1 MTRYSHGSI
10 RDTFKNPV
18 IREVDKSGQI
28 IGPCWTR
35 IPDASDPEGLVVST
49 STRKII
55 VPDQDEKLID
65 ELCDIAKSAK
75 TMICVS
81 SFLIQKTRFTD
92 TLIEA
97 AHRGVAVF
105 LLTAREEDL
114 KKPSDEMME
123 LERARIDEHIAL
135 LKKLA
140 GNVLVRTS
148 DSFHAK
154 YCLSDPH
161 SSEPRGVLMTCN
173 ANLDPMIGKN
183 REIAVTLTKEEIMG
197 LFSHFLHG
205 FWDMADHELLKFGG
219 NFRGVNRNG
228 RDMVDIGTV
237 HIPATWKNGTTLQS
251 QVLDCIRDARR
262 QLLITAWSFDPDHGT
277 ITAISDALDRG
288 VKVRIMTKP
297 TPKTSR
303 ALVILAGKGAE
314 ILGHDRFHAKIVLA
328 DGKKGIIMTANF
340 TKLGLDTGFE
350 AGIIIDEGDA
360 TTIAGIIPL
369 FSSVCD
375 WRFSSKT
382 TRGNVSGTVL
392 RLKENTPDFDSF
404 EVVSEDTIDIQPL
417 SVSSLTDIPDEL
429 ISDNDLSK
437 AMKSRFAGK
446 MVKKIVARRQ
456 VNLPTLPK
464 DVKEQKRDDVKLPVY
479 QNKKGTYIV
488 VSKWEEYSL
497 AKETAGKIK
506 AKIVIA

>member
-1 MTRYSHGSI
+1 MSRYSHGSI
-10 RDTFKNPV
+10 RDTFRKPV
-18 IREVDKSGQI
+18 IREFDKSGRI
-28 IGPCWTR
+28 IGTCWTPT
-35 IPDASDPEGLVVST
+35 PDASDPEGLVVST
-49 STRKII
+49 TTRKII

-65 ELCDIAKSAK
+65 ELCDIAQSAK

-92 TLIEA
+92 ALIEA
-97 AHRGVAVF
+97 AQRGVAVF

-123 LERARIDEHIAL
+123 LERARIEEHIAL
-135 LKKLA
+135 LKRFA

-161 SSEPRGVLMTCN
+161 SPTPRGVLMTCN

-183 REIAVTLTKEEIMG
+183 REIAVTLTREEIQG

-205 FWDMADHELLKFGG
+205 FWDMADHELLRPGG
-219 NFRGVNRNG
+219 NFRGVNQIG
-228 RDMVDIGTV
+228 RDMVDIGKIT
-237 HIPATWKNGTTLQS
+237 IPATWKDGTTLQS
-251 QVLDCIRDARR
+251 QVLEYIKNARH
-262 QLLITAWSFDPDHGT
+262 QLLITAWSFDPDYST
-277 ITAISDALDRG
+277 INAISDALDRG

-303 ALVILAGKGAE
+303 ALIGLAEKGAE

-350 AGIIIDEGDA
+350 AGIEIDGGDA
-360 TTIAGIIPL
+360 STLAGIIPL
-369 FSSVCD
+369 FSSVCTS
-375 WRFSSKT
+375 RLSSKT
-382 TRGNVSGTVL
+382 TLESLSGTIL
-392 RLKENTPDFDSF
+392 RLKDNAPDFDSF
-404 EVVSEDTIDIQPL
+404 EVVSEDTIDIPPL
-417 SVSSLTDIPDEL
+417 SISSLADIPDEL
-429 ISDNDLSK
+429 IPENDLSK
-437 AMKSRFAGK
+437 TMKSRFAGM

-456 VNLPTLPK
+456 INLPSLPK
-464 DVKEQKRDDVKLPVY
+464 DAKEQKRDDITLPVY
-479 QNKKGTYIV
+479 QNKKGTFIV
-488 VSKWEEYSL
+488 ISKWEEYPL
-497 AKETAGKIK
+497 AKEAAGKMK
-506 AKIVIA
+506 AKIVVA

>member
-1 MTRYSHGSI
+1 MSRYSHGSI
-10 RDTFKNPV
+10 RDTFKTPV
-18 IREVDKSGQI
+18 FREIDKSNRI
-28 IGPCWTR
+28 IGPCWAH
-35 IPDASDPEGLVVST
+35 IPDASVPEGHMVST
-49 STRKII
+49 TTRKII
-55 VPDQDEKLID
+55 VPGQDEKLID
-65 ELCDIAKSAK
+65 ELCDIAQSAK

-92 TLIEA
+92 ALIEA
-97 AHRGVAVF
+97 AQRGVAVF
-105 LLTAREEDL
+105 LLTAREDDL

-123 LERARIDEHIAL
+123 LERARIDDHIAL

-161 SSEPRGVLMTCN
+161 SSTPRGVLMTCN

-183 REIAVTLTKEEIMG
+183 REIAVTLAREEIRG

-205 FWDMADHELLKFGG
+205 FWDTADHELLRPEG
-219 NFRGVNRNG
+219 NFRGVNRIG
-228 RDMVDIGTV
+228 RGMVDIGTIT
-237 HIPATWKNGTTLQS
+237 IPATWKDGTTLQS
-251 QVLDCIRDARR
+251 QVLECIKKARH
-262 QLLITAWSFDPDHGT
+262 QLLITAWSFDPDHST
-277 ITAISDALDRG
+277 INAISDALDRG
-288 VKVRIMTKP
+288 IKVRIMTKP
-297 TPKTSR
+297 TQKTSR
-303 ALVILAGKGAE
+303 ALIGLAEKGAE

-350 AGIIIDEGDA
+350 AGIVIDEGDA
-360 TTIAGIIPL
+360 STLAAIIPL

-382 TRGNVSGTVL
+382 TLGSVSGRVL
-392 RLKENTPDFDSF
+392 RLKDNTPDFDSF
-404 EVVSEDTIDIQPL
+404 EVISKDTVDIPAL
-417 SVSSLTDIPDEL
+417 SVSSLTEIPDEL

-437 AMKSRFAGK
+437 AMKSRFNGK

-456 VNLPTLPK
+456 VNLPSLPK
-464 DVKEQKRDDVKLPVY
+464 DAKELKRDDVKLPIY

-488 VSKWEEYSL
+488 ISRWEEYSL
-497 AKETAGKIK
+497 AKEAAGKMK
-506 AKIVIA
+506 AKIVVA